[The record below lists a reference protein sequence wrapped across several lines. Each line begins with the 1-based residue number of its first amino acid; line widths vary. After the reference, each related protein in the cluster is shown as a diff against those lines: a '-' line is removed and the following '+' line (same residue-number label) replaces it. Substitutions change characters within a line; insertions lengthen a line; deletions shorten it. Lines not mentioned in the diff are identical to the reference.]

1 MRTCFIILFFLV
13 FFQSCEIFYCG
24 DISKIVVSNNSN
36 DSILVLASINPSDTL
51 LAESLFEYEFDNSV
65 APSDISY
72 PLIDYDEVGEND
84 SIIIFV
90 IFSAEFINNSWKE
103 IRQKNNISARYILKK
118 HEIKSFKY
126 LIIPAIRVKYDFTF
140 VRYGFTN

>member
-1 MRTCFIILFFLV
+1 MKLYYTIILFSI
-13 FFQSCEIFYCG
+13 FFTVGCEKLDFG

-65 APSDISY
+65 APFNISY

-90 IFSAEFINNSWKE
+90 IFSAAFINNSWKE
-103 IRQKNNISARYILKK
+103 ISQNYNISARYILKK
-118 HEIKSFKY
+118 HEIKGFKS
-126 LIIPAIRVKYDFTF
+126 LIIPYPPDNSMSNMNVYYKQ
-140 VRYGFTN
+140 